1 MTIMANKTLFVATR
15 GRQPPAVNTVNR
27 EGAGAYDYIAAH
39 KLAQYAA
46 TGCLSNTFY
55 AGAEEQL
62 EAVLKLALQLEPEF
76 LAKAAVHARRKGHMK
91 DVPALL
97 LAVLSTRSTGLLRK
111 TFPHVVD
118 NGRMLRNFVQIMRS
132 GVVGRKSLGSV
143 PRALVRT
150 WLENAS
156 DRALIDASVGTSPSL
171 PDVVR
176 LVHPKPADASRE
188 AFYGWLLGKPHL
200 FERLPQALQALKLFE
215 LDRSREVPDVPFQML
230 TALDLNAQ
238 AWAQV
243 ALRGGWHMLRMN
255 LNTFARHG
263 VFSLPHMT
271 DAIAARLSDRQA
283 IKRARVLPYQLLI
296 AHSTIGRKVP
306 EVVRKALETAM
317 EIALENVPS
326 FRGRV
331 VVCPDVSGSMVTPIT
346 GYRGSATSAVRCID
360 VAALMAAAVM
370 RANPDTMVLPFAEAV
385 REVRLDP
392 YAKVMVNA
400 ERLASLGGGGT
411 NCSAPLEWLW
421 RGQIE
426 AELIIMVS
434 DNQSWVDAS
443 RHGAARTMKM
453 WSMFRQRNP
462 EAKLVCIDLQPYGTT
477 QAADGIDVLNVGGFS
492 DEVFE
497 IVRLFARDELGARNW
512 LEQIENVQV

>member
-1 MTIMANKTLFVATR
+1 MANKTLFAATR
-15 GRQPPAVNTVNR
+15 GPRLPVVNTVNHA
-27 EGAGAYDYIAAH
+27 GAGAYDYIAAH

-62 EAVLKLALQLEPEF
+62 DTVLQLALQLEPQF
-76 LAKAAVHARRKGHMK
+76 VAKAAVYARKKGHMK

-97 LAVLSTRSTGLLRK
+97 LAALSTTSTELLQK

-143 PRALVRT
+143 PKGLVRK
-150 WLENAS
+150 WLDTAS
-156 DRALIDASVGTSPSL
+156 ERALIDASVGTSPSL
-171 PDVVR
+171 RDVVR
-176 LVHPKPADASRE
+176 LVHPKPADATRE

-230 TALDLNAQ
+230 TALNLDAQ
-238 AWAQV
+238 GWAQV

-263 VFSLPHMT
+263 VFLLPHVT
-271 DAIAARLSDRQA
+271 DAIAERLSNREA

-296 AHSTIGRKVP
+296 AHSTIGPKVP
-306 EVVRKALETAM
+306 GIVREALETAM

-331 VVCPDVSGSMVTPIT
+331 VICPDVSGSMAAPIT
-346 GYRGSATSAVRCID
+346 GKRGTATSAVRCID
-360 VAALMAAAVM
+360 VAALIAAAVM
-370 RANPDTMVLPFAEAV
+370 RANPDTTVLPFAEVV
-385 REVRLDP
+385 RETRLNP
-392 YAKVMVNA
+392 HAKVMTNA
-400 ERLASLGGGGT
+400 ERLASMGGGGT

-421 RGQIE
+421 RHRVQ
-426 AELIIMVS
+426 AELVILVS
-434 DNQSWVDAS
+434 DNQSWVDA
-443 RHGAARTMKM
+443 RAQGASQTMKM

-462 EAKLVCIDLQPYGTT
+462 QAKLVCIDLQPYGTT
-477 QAADGIDVLNVGGFS
+477 QAAEGIDVLNVGGFS
-492 DEVFE
+492 DQVFE
-497 IVRLFARDELGARNW
+497 IVRLFARDELGAHHW
-512 LEQIENVQV
+512 VGQIENVKV